1 MKRTFILVLLS
12 LLGLAQG
19 LQRLRHRRVSGPDPD
34 PVVLGSGF
42 VDRAQREDQESNL
55 HKPIFTQ
62 CEFYDPEVFEEEP
75 QGKNILPI
83 RVPLSMVVEVVAYCC
98 PASPLDWHLGSLRH
112 FDTRLKI
119 DTFYRVIVQ
128 LFAHHSPLVTRPSHA
143 KKKGMNSEKEILQAK
158 IVKEEKKSLTFI
170 WWIWENPLYSEELLH
185 HQDDLVDTFI
195 FCERN
200 SGHGTEEE
208 ELTVESSWNKFLR
221 VSHSST

>member
-98 PASPLDWHLGSLRH
+98 PASPLH
-112 FDTRLKI
+112 
-119 DTFYRVIVQ
+119 
-128 LFAHHSPLVTRPSHA
+128 
-143 KKKGMNSEKEILQAK
+143 
-158 IVKEEKKSLTFI
+158 
-170 WWIWENPLYSEELLH
+170 
-185 HQDDLVDTFI
+185 
-195 FCERN
+195 
-200 SGHGTEEE
+200 
-208 ELTVESSWNKFLR
+208 
-221 VSHSST
+221 

>member
-75 QGKNILPI
+75 QGKNIL
-83 RVPLSMVVEVVAYCC
+83 
-98 PASPLDWHLGSLRH
+98 
-112 FDTRLKI
+112 F
-119 DTFYRVIVQ
+119 
-128 LFAHHSPLVTRPSHA
+128 LFACLYHGSRSSSLLLPRLPS
-143 KKKGMNSEKEILQAK
+143 
-158 IVKEEKKSLTFI
+158 
-170 WWIWENPLYSEELLH
+170 
-185 HQDDLVDTFI
+185 
-195 FCERN
+195 
-200 SGHGTEEE
+200 
-208 ELTVESSWNKFLR
+208 
-221 VSHSST
+221 

>member
-128 LFAHHSPLVTRPSHA
+128 LFAHHSPLVTIPSHA
-143 KKKGMNSEKEILQAK
+143 KKKRNEFWKRNLASKNCQGRKKKFDFYLMVSGK
-158 IVKEEKKSLTFI
+158 IHCTQRSCCIIKMTS
-170 WWIWENPLYSEELLH
+170 
-185 HQDDLVDTFI
+185 
-195 FCERN
+195 
-200 SGHGTEEE
+200 
-208 ELTVESSWNKFLR
+208 
-221 VSHSST
+221 